1 MLLRLNTE
9 SGKTCGVYKIICMA
23 KNIDSSKLKEIAPII
38 VWNWLRLEV
47 ALTNN
52 AVIPSYKHQG

>member
-1 MLLRLNTE
+1 
-9 SGKTCGVYKIICMA
+9 MA

-47 ALTNN
+47 ASKNI
-52 AVIPSYKHQG
+52 AVIPSYKHQE